1 MTANVI
7 LAKCSKHNKSFGV
20 RVEKR
25 ENDWVRTWAF
35 PIDEAKAK
43 REGFHKTKIKGSLD
57 DTPEYPGCPHCGCH
71 NLLQCYTCNNMICW
85 NGESTSVYCHHC
97 NTQINDI
104 ETVESFDVKSGGY

>member
-7 LAKCSKHNKSFGV
+7 LAKCSKQNKTFGV

-57 DTPEYPGCPHCGCH
+57 GADGFPGCPYCGNYHFVICLGCG
-71 NLLQCYTCNNMICW
+71 NMSCYDN
-85 NGESTSVYCHHC
+85 ESKSIHCHHC
-97 NTQINDI
+97 NSQINDI
-104 ETVESFDVKSGGY
+104 KEMESFDVKSGGY

>member
-1 MTANVI
+1 MTANVV
-7 LAKCSKHNKSFGV
+7 LSKCSKHNKTFGI

-43 REGFHKTKIKGSLD
+43 REGFDKTKIKGSLD
-57 DTPEYPGCPHCGCH
+57 GVDGFPGCPYCG
-71 NLLQCYTCNNMICW
+71 NQDFMICLGCGKMSCL
-85 NGESTSVYCHHC
+85 NNEMKTAYCHWC

-104 ETVESFDVKSGGY
+104 NAMESFDVKSGGY

>member
-7 LAKCSKHNKSFGV
+7 LAKCSRHNKTFGI

-43 REGFHKTKIKGSLD
+43 REGFHKTKIKGTLD
-57 DTPEYPGCPHCGCH
+57 AVDGFPGCPYCENQGFVICLGCGKMSCIH
-71 NLLQCYTCNNMICW
+71 S
-85 NGESTSVYCHHC
+85 ESNSVYCHWC

-104 ETVESFDVKSGGY
+104 DVAESFDVKSGGY